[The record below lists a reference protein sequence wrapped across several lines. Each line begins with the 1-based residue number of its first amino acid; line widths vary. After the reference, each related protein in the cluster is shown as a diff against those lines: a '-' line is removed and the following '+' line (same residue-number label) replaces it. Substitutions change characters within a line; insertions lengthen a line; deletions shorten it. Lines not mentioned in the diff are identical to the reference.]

1 MKLQLLRSIPGAL
14 AVLTLAAA
22 GAAQA
27 QTPIKIG
34 VLVPLS
40 GPQAE
45 YGAQITAGM
54 KVYMKEAG
62 DVVAGRKIQL
72 VTRDSGS
79 PPSPDVAK
87 RLATELVTREK
98 VEVLA
103 GFGFTPDAL
112 SVASI
117 ATEAK
122 VPMVV
127 MNAATSVIT
136 TRSPYIIRAS
146 MTLPQVTAPVAQ
158 WALKNGIKKV
168 FVLVSDYGP
177 GIDAEG
183 QFKKTFTA
191 GGGEIIGD
199 ARVPLQNPEF
209 APFTQR
215 IKDTKPD
222 AVFLFLPSGEQP
234 TAFFK
239 SFVER
244 GLAQAGIK
252 LIATGDAT
260 DDTVLNSMGDS
271 AIGLITTH
279 HYSAVHDSA
288 KNKAYVKNYADVNGN
303 AMRPNF
309 MSVGGYDGMAVIYE
323 MIKKGGGKIDG
334 LKSVDAVR
342 GLKLDSPRG
351 PIMIDP
357 DTRDIVQNVYVRRVQ
372 KIGKELYNV
381 EFDKFENVK
390 DPGK

>member
-1 MKLQLLRSIPGAL
+1 MKSVFLRGISGAL
-14 AVLTLAAA
+14 AVLAFVAASA
-22 GAAQA
+22 VQA

-45 YGAQITAGM
+45 YGAQINGGI
-54 KVYMKEAG
+54 KVFLREAG
-62 DVVAGRKIQL
+62 DVVAGRKIEL
-72 VTRDSGS
+72 VIRDSGS

-87 RLATELVTREK
+87 RLATELITREK
-98 VEVLA
+98 VELLV

-112 SVASI
+112 SVAPI
-117 ATEAK
+117 VTEAK
-122 VPMVV
+122 IPMVV

-136 TRSPYIIRAS
+136 TRSPYIVRAS
-146 MTLPQVTAPVAQ
+146 MTLPQNTAPMAQ

-168 FVLVSDYGP
+168 FLLVSDYGP

-191 GGGEIIGD
+191 GGGEIVGD
-199 ARVPLQNPEF
+199 VRVPLHNPEF

-252 LIATGDAT
+252 LIGTGDAT

-279 HYSAVHDSA
+279 HYSAAHDSA
-288 KNKAYVKNYADVNGN
+288 KNKAYVKSYAEINGK

-309 MSVGGYDGMAVIYE
+309 MSVGGYDGMAVVFE

-334 LKSVDAVR
+334 LKSVDAVK

-357 DTRDIVQNVYVRRVQ
+357 DTRDVVQNVYVRRVQ
-372 KIGKELYNV
+372 KVGAELYNV
-381 EFDKFENVK
+381 EFETFENVK

>member
-1 MKLQLLRSIPGAL
+1 MKSPFLRSISGAM
-14 AVLTLAAA
+14 ATFMLAAA
-22 GAAQA
+22 GAVHA

-34 VLVPLS
+34 VIVPLS

-45 YGAQITAGM
+45 YGAQITGGI

-62 DVVAGRKIQL
+62 DVVAGRKIEL
-72 VTRDSGS
+72 VIRDSGS

-98 VEVLA
+98 VELLA

-112 SVASI
+112 SAAPI

-136 TRSPYIIRAS
+136 TRSPYIVRIS

-158 WALKNGIKKV
+158 WALKNGIKRV
-168 FVLVSDYGP
+168 FSLVSDYGP

-199 ARVPLQNPEF
+199 ARVPLSNPDF
-209 APFTQR
+209 SPFTQR

-252 LIATGDAT
+252 LIGTGDAT
-260 DDTVLNSMGDS
+260 DDTVLNTMGDS

-279 HYSAVHDSA
+279 QYSAAHDSA
-288 KNKAYVKNYADVNGN
+288 KNKAYVKSYADVNGN

-309 MSVGGYDGMAVIYE
+309 MSVAGYDGMAVIYE

-334 LKSVDAVR
+334 LKSVDAVK

-357 DTRDIVQNVYVRRVQ
+357 DTRDIVQTVYVRRVQ
-372 KIGKELYNV
+372 KVGKELYNI
-381 EFDKFENVK
+381 EIDKFENVK
-390 DPGK
+390 DPAK

>member
-1 MKLQLLRSIPGAL
+1 MKSPFFRSIPGAL
-14 AVLTLAAA
+14 ATLALAAA
-22 GAAQA
+22 GAVQA

-112 SVASI
+112 SVAAI

-168 FVLVSDYGP
+168 FSLVSDYGP

-199 ARVPLQNPEF
+199 ARVPLNNPEF

-215 IKDTKPD
+215 IKDARPD

-252 LIATGDAT
+252 LIGTGDAT
-260 DDTVLNSMGDS
+260 DDTVLNGMGDS

-279 HYSAVHDSA
+279 HYSAMHDSA

-323 MIKKGGGKIDG
+323 MIKKGGGKIEG
-334 LKSVDAVR
+334 LKSVDAVK

-372 KIGKELYNV
+372 KVGNELYNV

>member
-1 MKLQLLRSIPGAL
+1 
-14 AVLTLAAA
+14 
-22 GAAQA
+22 
-27 QTPIKIG
+27 
-34 VLVPLS
+34 
-40 GPQAE
+40 
-45 YGAQITAGM
+45 
-54 KVYMKEAG
+54 
-62 DVVAGRKIQL
+62 

-112 SVASI
+112 SVAAI

-168 FVLVSDYGP
+168 FSLVSDYGP

-199 ARVPLQNPEF
+199 ARVPLNNPEF

-215 IKDTKPD
+215 IKDSKPD

-252 LIATGDAT
+252 LIGTGDAT
-260 DDTVLNSMGDS
+260 DDTVLNGMGDS

-279 HYSAVHDSA
+279 HYSAMHDSA

-323 MIKKGGGKIDG
+323 MIKKGGGKIEG
-334 LKSVDAVR
+334 LKSVDAVK

-372 KIGKELYNV
+372 KVGNELYNV

>member
-1 MKLQLLRSIPGAL
+1 MKSPFFRSIPGAL
-14 AVLTLAAA
+14 ATLALAAA
-22 GAAQA
+22 GAVQA

-112 SVASI
+112 SVAAI

-168 FVLVSDYGP
+168 FSLVSDYGP

-199 ARVPLQNPEF
+199 ARVPLNNPEF

-215 IKDTKPD
+215 IKDSKPD

-252 LIATGDAT
+252 LIGTGDAT

-279 HYSAVHDSA
+279 HYSAMHDSA

-323 MIKKGGGKIDG
+323 MIKKGGGKIEG
-334 LKSVDAVR
+334 LKSVDAVK

-372 KIGKELYNV
+372 KVGNELYNV

>member
-1 MKLQLLRSIPGAL
+1 MKSPFFRSIPGVL
-14 AVLTLAAA
+14 ATLALAAA
-22 GAAQA
+22 GAVQA

-146 MTLPQVTAPVAQ
+146 MTLPQVTAPMAQ

-168 FVLVSDYGP
+168 FLLVSDYGP
-177 GIDAEG
+177 GVDAEG

-215 IKDTKPD
+215 VKDAKPD

-252 LIATGDAT
+252 LIGTGDAT

-357 DTRDIVQNVYVRRVQ
+357 DTRDIVQNVYVRRVE
-372 KIGKELYNV
+372 KVGKELYNV

>member
-1 MKLQLLRSIPGAL
+1 MKSPFLRSISGAM
-14 AVLTLAAA
+14 ATFMLAAA
-22 GAAQA
+22 GAVHA

-34 VLVPLS
+34 VIVPLS

-45 YGAQITAGM
+45 YGAQITGGI

-62 DVVAGRKIQL
+62 DVVAGRKIEL
-72 VTRDSGS
+72 VIRDSGS

-98 VEVLA
+98 VELLA

-112 SVASI
+112 SAAPI

-136 TRSPYIIRAS
+136 TRSPYIVRIS

-158 WALKNGIKKV
+158 WALKNGIKRV
-168 FVLVSDYGP
+168 FSLVSDYGP

-199 ARVPLQNPEF
+199 ARVPLSNPDF
-209 APFTQR
+209 SPFTQR
-215 IKDTKPD
+215 IKDIKPD

-252 LIATGDAT
+252 LIGTGDAT
-260 DDTVLNSMGDS
+260 DDTVLNTMGDS

-279 HYSAVHDSA
+279 QYSAAHDSA
-288 KNKAYVKNYADVNGN
+288 KNKAYVKSYADVNGN

-309 MSVGGYDGMAVIYE
+309 MSVAGYDGMAVIYE

-334 LKSVDAVR
+334 LKSVDAVK

-357 DTRDIVQNVYVRRVQ
+357 DTRDIVQTVYVRRVQ
-372 KIGKELYNV
+372 KVGKELYNI

-390 DPGK
+390 DPAK

>member
-1 MKLQLLRSIPGAL
+1 MA
-14 AVLTLAAA
+14 TFMLAAA
-22 GAAQA
+22 GAVHA

-34 VLVPLS
+34 VIVPLS

-45 YGAQITAGM
+45 YGAQITGGI

-62 DVVAGRKIQL
+62 DVVAGRKIEL
-72 VTRDSGS
+72 VIRDSGS

-98 VEVLA
+98 VELLA

-112 SVASI
+112 SAAPI

-136 TRSPYIIRAS
+136 TRSPYIVRIS

-158 WALKNGIKKV
+158 WALKNGIKRV
-168 FVLVSDYGP
+168 FSLVSDYGP

-199 ARVPLQNPEF
+199 ARVPLSNPDF
-209 APFTQR
+209 SPFTQR

-252 LIATGDAT
+252 LIGTGDAT
-260 DDTVLNSMGDS
+260 DDTVLNTMGDS

-279 HYSAVHDSA
+279 QYSAAHDSA
-288 KNKAYVKNYADVNGN
+288 KNKAYVKSYADVNGN

-309 MSVGGYDGMAVIYE
+309 MSVAGYDGMAVIYE

-334 LKSVDAVR
+334 LKSVDAVK

-357 DTRDIVQNVYVRRVQ
+357 DTRDIVQTVYVRRVQ
-372 KIGKELYNV
+372 KVGKELYNI

-390 DPGK
+390 DPAK

>member
-1 MKLQLLRSIPGAL
+1 MKSPFFRSIPGAL
-14 AVLTLAAA
+14 ATLALAAA
-22 GAAQA
+22 GAVQA

-112 SVASI
+112 SVAAI

-168 FVLVSDYGP
+168 FSLVSDYGP

-199 ARVPLQNPEF
+199 ARVPLNNPEF

-215 IKDTKPD
+215 IKDSKPD

-252 LIATGDAT
+252 LIGTGDAT
-260 DDTVLNSMGDS
+260 DDTVLNGMGDS

-279 HYSAVHDSA
+279 HYSAMHDSA

-323 MIKKGGGKIDG
+323 MIKKGGGKIEG
-334 LKSVDAVR
+334 LKSVDAVK

-372 KIGKELYNV
+372 KVGNELYNV

>member
-1 MKLQLLRSIPGAL
+1 MKSPFFRSIPGVL
-14 AVLTLAAA
+14 ATLALAAA
-22 GAAQA
+22 GAVQA

-146 MTLPQVTAPVAQ
+146 MTLPQVTAPMAQ

-168 FVLVSDYGP
+168 FLLVSDYGP
-177 GIDAEG
+177 GVDAEG

-215 IKDTKPD
+215 VKDAKPD

-252 LIATGDAT
+252 LIGTGDAT

-372 KIGKELYNV
+372 KVGKELYNV

>member
-1 MKLQLLRSIPGAL
+1 MKATVLRSMAGAL
-14 AVLTLAAA
+14 ANLVLATASAV
-22 GAAQA
+22 QA

-34 VLVPLS
+34 VVVPLS

-45 YGAQITAGM
+45 YGAQITGGM
-54 KVYMKEAG
+54 KVYMKEMG
-62 DVVAGRKIQL
+62 DVVAGRKIEL

-87 RLATELVTREK
+87 RIATELITRDK
-98 VEVLA
+98 VELLA

-112 SVASI
+112 SVAAI

-136 TRSPYIIRAS
+136 TRSPYIIRTS
-146 MTLPQVTAPVAQ
+146 MTLPQVTAPIAQ
-158 WALKNGIKKV
+158 WALKNGIKKA
-168 FVLVSDYGP
+168 FSLVSDYGP
-177 GIDAEG
+177 GIDSEG

-191 GGGEIIGD
+191 GGGQVIGE

-222 AVFLFLPSGEQP
+222 AVFLFLPSGAQP

-252 LIATGDAT
+252 LIGTGDIT

-279 HYSAVHDSA
+279 HYSQAHDSA
-288 KNKAYVKNYADVNGN
+288 KNKAYVKTYAEVNGN

-309 MSVGGYDGMAVIYE
+309 MSVGGYDGMAAIYE

-334 LKSVDAVR
+334 PKSVDAVK

-357 DTRDIVQNVYVRRVQ
+357 DTRDIVQTVYVRRVQ
-372 KIGKELYNV
+372 KIGKELYNI
-381 EFDKFENVK
+381 EFDKFDNVK

>member
-1 MKLQLLRSIPGAL
+1 MKSPFFRSIPGAL
-14 AVLTLAAA
+14 ATLALAAA
-22 GAAQA
+22 GAVQA
-27 QTPIKIG
+27 QIPIKIG

-62 DVVAGRKIQL
+62 NVVAGRKIQL

-98 VEVLA
+98 VELLA

-112 SVASI
+112 SAAPI

-136 TRSPYIIRAS
+136 TRSPYIVRIS
-146 MTLPQVTAPVAQ
+146 MTLPQVTAPLAQ
-158 WALKNGIKKV
+158 WALKNGIKRV
-168 FVLVSDYGP
+168 FSLVSDYGP

-199 ARVPLQNPEF
+199 ARVPLSNPEF
-209 APFTQR
+209 SPFTQR

-252 LIATGDAT
+252 LIGTGDAT
-260 DDTVLNSMGDS
+260 DDTVLNTMGDS

-279 HYSAVHDSA
+279 QYSAAHDSA
-288 KNKAYVKNYADVNGN
+288 KNKAYVKSYADVNGN

-309 MSVGGYDGMAVIYE
+309 MSVAGYDGMAVIYE

-334 LKSVDAVR
+334 LKSVDAVK

-372 KIGKELYNV
+372 KVGKELYNV

>member
-1 MKLQLLRSIPGAL
+1 MKSPFLRSISGAM
-14 AVLTLAAA
+14 ATFMLAAA
-22 GAAQA
+22 GAVHA

-34 VLVPLS
+34 VIVPLS

-45 YGAQITAGM
+45 YGAQITGGI

-62 DVVAGRKIQL
+62 DVVAGRKIEL
-72 VTRDSGS
+72 VIRDSGS

-98 VEVLA
+98 VELLA

-112 SVASI
+112 SAAPI

-136 TRSPYIIRAS
+136 TRSPYIVRIS

-158 WALKNGIKKV
+158 WALKNGIKRV
-168 FVLVSDYGP
+168 FSLVSDYGP

-199 ARVPLQNPEF
+199 ARVPLSNPDF
-209 APFTQR
+209 SPFTQR
-215 IKDTKPD
+215 IKDIKPD

-252 LIATGDAT
+252 LIGTGDAT
-260 DDTVLNSMGDS
+260 DDTVLNTMGDS

-279 HYSAVHDSA
+279 QYSAAHDSA
-288 KNKAYVKNYADVNGN
+288 KNKAYVKSYADVNGN

-309 MSVGGYDGMAVIYE
+309 MSVAGYDGMAVIYE

-334 LKSVDAVR
+334 LKSLEAAK

-357 DTRDIVQNVYVRRVQ
+357 DTRDIVQTVYVRRVQ
-372 KIGKELYNV
+372 KVGKELYNI
-381 EFDKFENVK
+381 EFDKFENV
-390 DPGK
+390 

>member
-1 MKLQLLRSIPGAL
+1 MKSPFLRSISGAM
-14 AVLTLAAA
+14 ATFMLAAA
-22 GAAQA
+22 GAVHA

-34 VLVPLS
+34 VIVPLS

-45 YGAQITAGM
+45 YGAQITGGI

-62 DVVAGRKIQL
+62 DVVAGRKIEL
-72 VTRDSGS
+72 VIRDSGS

-98 VEVLA
+98 VELLA

-112 SVASI
+112 SAAPI

-136 TRSPYIIRAS
+136 TRSPYIVRIS

-158 WALKNGIKKV
+158 WALKNGIKRV
-168 FVLVSDYGP
+168 FSLVSDYGP

-199 ARVPLQNPEF
+199 ARVPLSNPDF
-209 APFTQR
+209 SPFTQR

-239 SFVER
+239 SYVER

-252 LIATGDAT
+252 LIGTGDAT
-260 DDTVLNSMGDS
+260 DDTVLNTMGDS

-279 HYSAVHDSA
+279 QYSAAHDSA
-288 KNKAYVKNYADVNGN
+288 KNKAYVKSYADVNGN

-309 MSVGGYDGMAVIYE
+309 MSVAGYDGMAVIYE

-334 LKSVDAVR
+334 LKSVDAVK

-357 DTRDIVQNVYVRRVQ
+357 DTRDIVQTVYVRRVQ
-372 KIGKELYNV
+372 KVGKELYNI

-390 DPGK
+390 DPAK

>member
-1 MKLQLLRSIPGAL
+1 MKSPFFRSIPGAL
-14 AVLTLAAA
+14 ATLALAAA
-22 GAAQA
+22 GAVQA
-27 QTPIKIG
+27 QIPIKIG

-112 SVASI
+112 SVAAI

-168 FVLVSDYGP
+168 FSLVSDYGP

-199 ARVPLQNPEF
+199 ARVPLNNPEF

-215 IKDTKPD
+215 IKDSKPD

-252 LIATGDAT
+252 LIGTGDAT

-279 HYSAVHDSA
+279 HYSAMHDSA

-323 MIKKGGGKIDG
+323 MIKKGGGKIEG
-334 LKSVDAVR
+334 LKSVDAVK

-372 KIGKELYNV
+372 KVGNELYNV

>member
-1 MKLQLLRSIPGAL
+1 MKSPFFRSIPGAL
-14 AVLTLAAA
+14 ATLALAAA
-22 GAAQA
+22 GAVQA

-112 SVASI
+112 SVAAI

-168 FVLVSDYGP
+168 FSLVSDYGP

-199 ARVPLQNPEF
+199 ARVPLNNPEF

-215 IKDTKPD
+215 IKDARPD

-252 LIATGDAT
+252 LIGTGDAT

-279 HYSAVHDSA
+279 HYSVMHDSA

-323 MIKKGGGKIDG
+323 MIKKGGGKIEG
-334 LKSVDAVR
+334 LKSVDAVK

-372 KIGKELYNV
+372 KVGKELYNV

>member
-1 MKLQLLRSIPGAL
+1 MKIQLLRSIPGAL
-14 AVLTLAAA
+14 AALTLAAA
-22 GAAQA
+22 GAVQA

-191 GGGEIIGD
+191 GGGEIIGN

-252 LIATGDAT
+252 LIGTGDAT

-372 KIGKELYNV
+372 KVGTELYNV

>member
-1 MKLQLLRSIPGAL
+1 MKSPFFRSIPGAL
-14 AVLTLAAA
+14 ATLALAAA
-22 GAAQA
+22 GAVQA
-27 QTPIKIG
+27 QIPIKIG

-112 SVASI
+112 SVAAI

-168 FVLVSDYGP
+168 FSLVSDYGP

-183 QFKKTFTA
+183 QFKKTFMA

-199 ARVPLQNPEF
+199 ARVPLNNPEF

-215 IKDTKPD
+215 IKDARPD

-252 LIATGDAT
+252 LIGTGDAT

-279 HYSAVHDSA
+279 HYSAMHDSA

-323 MIKKGGGKIDG
+323 MIKKGGGKIEG
-334 LKSVDAVR
+334 LKSVDAVK

>member
-1 MKLQLLRSIPGAL
+1 MKSQFLRSIPGAL
-14 AVLTLAAA
+14 ATLTLAAA
-22 GAAQA
+22 GAVQA

-54 KVYMKEAG
+54 KVWMKEAG

-136 TRSPYIIRAS
+136 TRSPYIVRIS
-146 MTLPQVTAPVAQ
+146 MTLPQVTAPLAQ
-158 WALKNGIKKV
+158 WALKNGIKRV
-168 FVLVSDYGP
+168 FSLVSDYGP

-199 ARVPLQNPEF
+199 ARVPLSNPEF
-209 APFTQR
+209 SPFTQR

-252 LIATGDAT
+252 LIGTGDAT
-260 DDTVLNSMGDS
+260 DDTVLNTMGDS

-279 HYSAVHDSA
+279 QYSAAHDSA
-288 KNKAYVKNYADVNGN
+288 KNKAYVKSYADVNGN

-309 MSVGGYDGMAVIYE
+309 MSVAGYDGMAVIYE

-334 LKSVDAVR
+334 LKSVDAVK

-357 DTRDIVQNVYVRRVQ
+357 DTRDIVQTVYVRRVQ
-372 KIGKELYNV
+372 KVGKELYNI

-390 DPGK
+390 DPAK

>member
-1 MKLQLLRSIPGAL
+1 MKSPFLRSISGAM
-14 AVLTLAAA
+14 ATFMLAAA
-22 GAAQA
+22 GAVHA

-34 VLVPLS
+34 VIVPLS

-45 YGAQITAGM
+45 YGAQITGGI

-62 DVVAGRKIQL
+62 DVVAGRKIEL
-72 VTRDSGS
+72 VIRDSGS

-98 VEVLA
+98 VELLA

-112 SVASI
+112 SAAPI

-136 TRSPYIIRAS
+136 TRSPYIVRIS

-158 WALKNGIKKV
+158 WALKNGIKRV
-168 FVLVSDYGP
+168 FSLVSDYGP

-199 ARVPLQNPEF
+199 ARVPLSNPDF
-209 APFTQR
+209 SPFTQR

-252 LIATGDAT
+252 LIGTGDAT
-260 DDTVLNSMGDS
+260 DDTVLNTMGDS

-279 HYSAVHDSA
+279 QYSAAHDSA
-288 KNKAYVKNYADVNGN
+288 KNKAYVKSYADVNGN

-309 MSVGGYDGMAVIYE
+309 MSVAGYDGMAVIYE

-334 LKSVDAVR
+334 LKSVDAVK

-357 DTRDIVQNVYVRRVQ
+357 DTRDIVQTVYVRRVQ
-372 KIGKELYNV
+372 KVGKELYNI

-390 DPGK
+390 DPAK

>member
-1 MKLQLLRSIPGAL
+1 MAGAL
-14 AVLTLAAA
+14 ATLALAAA
-22 GAAQA
+22 GAVQA
-27 QTPIKIG
+27 QNPIKIG
-34 VLVPLS
+34 VLAPLS

-45 YGAQITAGM
+45 YGAQIIGGM

-87 RLATELVTREK
+87 RLATELITREK
-98 VEVLA
+98 VELLA

-199 ARVPLQNPEF
+199 ARVPLNNPEF

-288 KNKAYVKNYADVNGN
+288 KNKAYVKNYAEVNGN

-334 LKSVDAVR
+334 LKSVDAVK

-372 KIGKELYNV
+372 KVGKDLYNV

>member
-1 MKLQLLRSIPGAL
+1 MKSPFFRSIPGAL
-14 AVLTLAAA
+14 ATLALAAA
-22 GAAQA
+22 GAVQA

-112 SVASI
+112 SVAAI

-168 FVLVSDYGP
+168 FSLVSDYGP

-199 ARVPLQNPEF
+199 ARVPLNNPEF

-215 IKDTKPD
+215 IKDARPD

-252 LIATGDAT
+252 LIGTGDAT

-279 HYSAVHDSA
+279 HYSAMHDSA

-323 MIKKGGGKIDG
+323 MIKKGGGKIEG
-334 LKSVDAVR
+334 LKSVDAVK

-372 KIGKELYNV
+372 KVGKELYNV

>member
-1 MKLQLLRSIPGAL
+1 MKSPFFRSIPGAL
-14 AVLTLAAA
+14 ATLALAAA
-22 GAAQA
+22 GAVQA

-112 SVASI
+112 SVAAI

-168 FVLVSDYGP
+168 FSLVSDYGP

-199 ARVPLQNPEF
+199 ARVPLNNPEF

-215 IKDTKPD
+215 IKDARPD

-252 LIATGDAT
+252 LIGTGDAT

-279 HYSAVHDSA
+279 HYSAMHDSA

-323 MIKKGGGKIDG
+323 MIKKGGGKIEG
-334 LKSVDAVR
+334 LKSVDAVK

-372 KIGKELYNV
+372 KVGNELYNV

>member
-1 MKLQLLRSIPGAL
+1 MKSPFFRSIPGAL
-14 AVLTLAAA
+14 ATLALAAA
-22 GAAQA
+22 GAVQA
-27 QTPIKIG
+27 QIPIKIG

-112 SVASI
+112 SVAAI

-168 FVLVSDYGP
+168 FSLVSDYGP

-199 ARVPLQNPEF
+199 ARVPLNNPEF

-215 IKDTKPD
+215 IKDARPD

-252 LIATGDAT
+252 LIGTGDAT

-279 HYSAVHDSA
+279 HYSAMHDSA

-323 MIKKGGGKIDG
+323 MIKKGGGKIEG
-334 LKSVDAVR
+334 LKSVDAVK

-372 KIGKELYNV
+372 KVGKELYNV

>member
-1 MKLQLLRSIPGAL
+1 MNSQFLRCIPGAL
-14 AVLTLAAA
+14 AALALITT
-22 GAAQA
+22 GAVQA

-34 VLVPLS
+34 VLAPLS

-45 YGAQITAGM
+45 YGAQIISGM
-54 KVYMKEAG
+54 KTYMKDAG
-62 DVVAGRKIQL
+62 DVVAGRKIEL

-87 RLATELVTREK
+87 RLATELITREK
-98 VEVLA
+98 VELLA

-122 VPMVV
+122 IPMVV

-136 TRSPYIIRAS
+136 TRSPYIIRVS
-146 MTLPQVTAPVAQ
+146 MTLPQVTEPMAQ

-177 GIDAEG
+177 GIDSEG

-199 ARVPLQNPEF
+199 VRVPLKNPEF
-209 APFTQR
+209 APYTQR
-215 IKDTKPD
+215 IKDSKPD

-244 GLAQAGIK
+244 GLDKAGIK
-252 LIATGDAT
+252 LIGTGDAT
-260 DDTVLNSMGDS
+260 DDTVLNSMGDA

-279 HYSAVHDSA
+279 HYSAAHDSA
-288 KNKAYVKNYADVNGN
+288 KNKAYLKSYAAVNGN

-334 LKSVDAVR
+334 LKSVDEVK

-357 DTRDIVQNVYVRRVQ
+357 ETRDIVQNVYVRRVQ
-372 KIGKELYNV
+372 KIGNELYNV